1 MKPDNRQQLKQ
12 KILDEIEAQKT
23 LIQSLTETSKPV
35 APDNAIG
42 RLTRMEAIVSKGVS
56 EASLNS
62 AQIKLSKLETAL
74 AKVEDPDFGL
84 CLRCGEPIPH
94 GRIMLMPEST
104 CCVACASG
112 NSR

>member
-1 MKPDNRQQLKQ
+1 MQPDSRQELKQ
-12 KILDEIEAQKT
+12 KILDEIEAQKV

-62 AQIKLSKLETAL
+62 AQLKLSKLKTAL
-74 AKVEDPDFGL
+74 EKIDNPDFGL

-104 CCVACASG
+104 CCVGCVSG